1 MKERIEQLAAG
12 EVLVKKPELDFS
24 PAYLE
29 GRVEAGTVQNKEL
42 VIRVRN
48 RVPFKGFF
56 YSTNERVK
64 IETKQAAGQSAAVL
78 FEINTIDLKS
88 GDEITGA
95 VVVVGNAGE
104 QKIEYHYSVGEASG
118 QKAMPHTLTEFGA
131 FYLENP
137 SQARHLFVSDKFKE
151 LDFMKDQVQRTALYE
166 GLLEGSSEHQALEAF
181 AVAMELKKPV
191 QLTVQAKT
199 LSFTEEEL
207 PQDGIE
213 LVVTASTWGWF
224 AAQIKMC
231 HGLFFLKKRLHRAI
245 FQISKVY

>member
-104 QKIEYHYSVGEASG
+104 QKIEYHYSVGEAKR
-118 QKAMPHTLTEFGA
+118 QYRIHLQNLVLFIWKIRHRHVT
-131 FYLENP
+131 YLYQTN
-137 SQARHLFVSDKFKE
+137 
-151 LDFMKDQVQRTALYE
+151 
-166 GLLEGSSEHQALEAF
+166 
-181 AVAMELKKPV
+181 LKS
-191 QLTVQAKT
+191 LI
-199 LSFTEEEL
+199 L
-207 PQDGIE
+207 
-213 LVVTASTWGWF
+213 
-224 AAQIKMC
+224 
-231 HGLFFLKKRLHRAI
+231 
-245 FQISKVY
+245 

>member
-78 FEINTIDLKS
+78 FEINTIDLKA

-137 SQARHLFVSDKFKE
+137 SQARHLFVSDKFEKN
-151 LDFMKDQVQRTALYE
+151 KY
-166 GLLEGSSEHQALEAF
+166 
-181 AVAMELKKPV
+181 
-191 QLTVQAKT
+191 
-199 LSFTEEEL
+199 
-207 PQDGIE
+207 
-213 LVVTASTWGWF
+213 
-224 AAQIKMC
+224 
-231 HGLFFLKKRLHRAI
+231 
-245 FQISKVY
+245 

>member
-78 FEINTIDLKS
+78 FEINTIDLKA

-95 VVVVGNAGE
+95 VVVVGNAG
-104 QKIEYHYSVGEASG
+104 SVRPKGDAAYTCRIWRLLSG
-118 QKAMPHTLTEFGA
+118 K
-131 FYLENP
+131 
-137 SQARHLFVSDKFKE
+137 S
-151 LDFMKDQVQRTALYE
+151 
-166 GLLEGSSEHQALEAF
+166 
-181 AVAMELKKPV
+181 
-191 QLTVQAKT
+191 
-199 LSFTEEEL
+199 
-207 PQDGIE
+207 
-213 LVVTASTWGWF
+213 VTGTSPICIR
-224 AAQIKMC
+224 QI
-231 HGLFFLKKRLHRAI
+231 
-245 FQISKVY
+245 

>member
-104 QKIEYHYSVGEASG
+104 QKIEYHYSE
-118 QKAMPHTLTEFGA
+118 
-131 FYLENP
+131 
-137 SQARHLFVSDKFKE
+137 
-151 LDFMKDQVQRTALYE
+151 
-166 GLLEGSSEHQALEAF
+166 
-181 AVAMELKKPV
+181 
-191 QLTVQAKT
+191 
-199 LSFTEEEL
+199 
-207 PQDGIE
+207 
-213 LVVTASTWGWF
+213 
-224 AAQIKMC
+224 
-231 HGLFFLKKRLHRAI
+231 
-245 FQISKVY
+245 

>member
-78 FEINTIDLKS
+78 FEINTIDLKA
-88 GDEITGA
+88 GDEVILLGEEQGASITA
-95 VVVVGNAGE
+95 DEMAAMLKTIQHEVVCGIAPRVP
-104 QKIEYHYSVGEASG
+104 K
-118 QKAMPHTLTEFGA
+118 
-131 FYLENP
+131 FYLE
-137 SQARHLFVSDKFKE
+137 K
-151 LDFMKDQVQRTALYE
+151 
-166 GLLEGSSEHQALEAF
+166 
-181 AVAMELKKPV
+181 
-191 QLTVQAKT
+191 
-199 LSFTEEEL
+199 
-207 PQDGIE
+207 
-213 LVVTASTWGWF
+213 
-224 AAQIKMC
+224 
-231 HGLFFLKKRLHRAI
+231 
-245 FQISKVY
+245 